1 MGYFLLNSLAFS
13 KITFMSGIFVFDL
26 GCKEFSKCQVTV
38 IFFLNQYKMDNTS
51 HLPNLDHSCL
61 SCCETKKRT
70 NQPNKTNL
78 GNFLAWLK
86 LDKYSLESCITLAEN
101 SYVSSLF

>member
-1 MGYFLLNSLAFS
+1 
-13 KITFMSGIFVFDL
+13 MSGIFVFDL

-61 SCCETKKRT
+61 SCCETKKT
-70 NQPNKTNL
+70 NQPTKQNKL
-78 GNFLAWLK
+78 GEFFSLAK
-86 LDKYSLESCITLAEN
+86 IR
-101 SYVSSLF
+101 